1 MLCAG
6 DDQPSRETSHFVVVC
21 SSSRKVCRAP
31 AKESCG
37 EEEGEAEDEESRGK
51 VSAIPDREGSVP
63 GRVMEMFLT
72 LSC

>member
-1 MLCAG
+1 M
-6 DDQPSRETSHFVVVC
+6 
-21 SSSRKVCRAP
+21 CRAP